1 MLRKVKPICR
11 ETEDEA
17 AKNEAS
23 LFKEE
28 VNWYTHHKKAHLSK
42 GKDFDKRMKS
52 CDNGEMFEK
61 LMDNVQEKDNKGV
74 KGMPV
79 RMFYRNTF
87 NNLINS
93 AIFELK
99 KKQGNQQ
106 DNVDIFTKE
115 GSIKFVASYL
125 MDNLPDGERRALD
138 SVSDSD

>member
-1 MLRKVKPICR
+1 MLRKVKPEGR
-11 ETEDEA
+11 KTEDED

-23 LFKEE
+23 LFEEE
-28 VNWYTHHKKAHLSK
+28 VKWYTHQKKAKQTK

-52 CDNGEMFEK
+52 CDNVEMFDK
-61 LMDNVQEKDNKGV
+61 LLDNVQEKDNKGI
-74 KGMPV
+74 KHMPV

-87 NNLINS
+87 NNLINT

-99 KKQGNQQ
+99 KKQGKDQNNA
-106 DNVDIFTKE
+106 DLFTKE
-115 GSIKFVASYL
+115 GSIKFVATYL